1 MATGVADSINATTL
15 TTAVVSIVL
24 ASLVWWRRFGRLA
37 RLRLTVGRIYSLSE
51 EILGANTAPA
61 ILAQLEK
68 GLDDIL
74 ELRNAAILLKG
85 AAEGELEKAAGSLQ
99 SPDAARRCLATGAP
113 VLEQAS
119 VSLPM
124 MAQGQTTGVLQCHS
138 PHPIHLQSDELAAL
152 KHLANQVAIALQLSD
167 QRLLREQLLRSEK
180 LGAAGQLIASVAS
193 ELRPHL
199 ERTAAAARQQQ
210 LPDLAASSESA
221 IETLDRLISF
231 GHPDRARVEP
241 LDLNAVI
248 RQLAEFRA
256 QPWRMQM
263 AETELALG
271 PGQIIILGSRSQLE
285 QALLSLLV
293 HAEQALQQAGKGRLI
308 ISTSAHESRARVEI
322 EFPTALASN
331 HGHQETWG
339 VAVAQ
344 GIVESH
350 GGAFY
355 TLDQGQSTRFQIDL
369 PTTESRPEQPSL
381 HLDRAPVRPLTLL
394 LVHPSEAALRPL
406 IAILAARQHRV
417 VPATNAGEAVEFSS
431 RFRFDAVFSA
441 PQLPDGAWT
450 DFVDTVRA
458 NTPVCGTLNSPADPA
473 TPGIL
478 SLPLPV
484 DELQVDR
491 ALESIAATD

>member
-1 MATGVADSINATTL
+1 MATGVIDSINATTL
-15 TTAVVSIVL
+15 TTAVVSIVM
-24 ASLVWWRRFGRLA
+24 ASLVWWRRFGRLT

-61 ILAQLEK
+61 ILSQLEK
-68 GLDDIL
+68 GLDEIL
-74 ELRNAAILLKG
+74 ELRHAAILLKG
-85 AAEGELEKAAGSLQ
+85 AAEGELDHAAGSPQ
-99 SPDAARRCLATGAP
+99 SLDAARRCLATGEP
-113 VLEQAS
+113 VQEPAS
-119 VSLPM
+119 ISLPM
-124 MAQGQTTGVLQCHS
+124 IAQGQTTGVLQCHS

-152 KHLANQVAIALQLSD
+152 KHLANQAAIALQLSD

-199 ERTAAAARQQQ
+199 ERTAAAARQQN
-210 LPDLAASSESA
+210 LPDLAAGSA
-221 IETLDRLISF
+221 SALETLDRLISF

-241 LDLNAVI
+241 LDLNAVV

-256 QPWRMQM
+256 QPWRLQM
-263 AETELALG
+263 VETELALS
-271 PGQIIILGSRSQLE
+271 PGQMIILGSRSQLE

-293 HAEQALQQAGKGRLI
+293 HAEQALQQAGQGRLVI
-308 ISTSAHESRARVEI
+308 TTGSHDSRARVTI
-322 EFPTALASN
+322 EFPTVVAPEHN
-331 HGHQETWG
+331 NQETWG

-355 TLDQGQSTRFQIDL
+355 TLSQARTTRFQIDL
-369 PTTESRPEQPSL
+369 PTTESRPEQPNTNL
-381 HLDRAPVRPLTLL
+381 ARAPIRPLTLL
-394 LVHPSEAALRPL
+394 LVHPTEAALRPL
-406 IAILAARQHRV
+406 IVLLAARQHRV

-431 RFRFDAVFSA
+431 RFRFDAVFAA
-441 PQLPDGAWT
+441 PQLPDGPWSE
-450 DFVDTVRA
+450 FVDTVRA

-473 TPGIL
+473 TPGIP

-491 ALESIAATD
+491 ALEAIAATD